1 MALPDELQKTTI
13 EEAILNLYVL
23 DATRQG
29 GSVYR
34 FHSANQAG
42 DGILYLD
49 GMHYYGL
56 PINVEG
62 IEITSKSKSR
72 PTLEA
77 SALAATALGL
87 FSSEDGYDEL
97 IGATLR
103 RFRIME
109 RYLDNGSAPDSS
121 AIFGDMTFVIVQLE
135 DANRELVR
143 YRLGDPSDAP
153 GARIPGG
160 RMLAGQCT
168 AIYRGPTCQYVGV
181 PLRDIDGNTFAG
193 TLNNRGAYDPDAGSV
208 LSANNITHFKC
219 DESSGST
226 LDNLGAAGA
235 AGDGTVSNATF
246 TASRF
251 QYGNALTFSNASNP
265 VVTAPSAAGATGTEI
280 TVSVW
285 FRITDGRA
293 VDTAILSQRTNNVAD
308 TGAWIIEMLAAGT
321 LKFTLKDDGAETSF
335 TTVATVNDGLWHHA
349 SLRVREGSFLA
360 CSIDNQVATEVP
372 ITGGGTFLAVAQ
384 TIQIGGGSIGNKMDG
399 QIDDIRIIS
408 QYLTDAEVW
417 RLSLTPD
424 AVEDQYV
431 ANDYVTVQDPAGNS
445 SVYVASQPVPKGIA
459 PGTKAGAAYWKKDV
473 CDRSL
478 DACALRF
485 PTGGLNY
492 DGFPGIDTV
501 NQ

>member
-13 EEAILNLYVL
+13 EEAVLNLYVL

-49 GMHYYGL
+49 GAHFYGL
-56 PINVEG
+56 PINVSG
-62 IEITSKSKSR
+62 IEITSKSKTR

-87 FSSEDGYDEL
+87 FQSEDGYDEL

-109 RYLDNGSAPDSS
+109 RYLDNGSAPDST

-135 DANRELVR
+135 DANREMVR
-143 YRLGDPSDAP
+143 FRLGDPSDAP

-168 AIYRGPTCQYVGV
+168 AIYRGPTCQYAGD
-181 PLRDIDGNTFAG
+181 PLRDIDGNTFLS
-193 TLNNRGAYDPDAGSV
+193 LNSRGAYDPDAGSV
-208 LSANNITHFKC
+208 VAANNTTHFKC

-235 AGDGTVSNATF
+235 AGDGTVTNATF

-251 QYGNALTFSNASNP
+251 QYGNALTFVNASAP
-265 VVTAPSAAGATGTEI
+265 EVTAPTAAGATGTEI

-285 FRITDGRA
+285 FRITDARA
-293 VDTAILSQRTNNVAD
+293 VATAILAQRTNLAAA
-308 TGAWIIEMLAAGT
+308 TGVWVIEMLADGT
-321 LKFTLKDDGAETSF
+321 VKFTVKDDGAETSF
-335 TTVATVNDGLWHHA
+335 TTITTVNDGLWHHV

-360 CSIDNQVATEVP
+360 CSIDNQVAPEVP
-372 ITGGGTFLAVAQ
+372 ITGGGSFEAVAQ
-384 TIQIGGGSIGNKMDG
+384 TLQIGGGDIGDKMDG
-399 QIDDIRIIS
+399 QIDDIRVIS

-417 RLSLTPD
+417 RLSLTPN
-424 AVEDQYV
+424 AVADQYV
-431 ANDYVTVQDPAGNS
+431 ANDWVTVQDPAGNVS
-445 SVYVASQPVPKGIA
+445 AYVASQAVPKGIA
-459 PGTKAGAAYWKKDV
+459 PGTKAGAQYWTKDV

-478 DACALRF
+478 DACTLRF

-492 DGFPGIDTV
+492 DGFPGIDEI
-501 NQ
+501 QQ